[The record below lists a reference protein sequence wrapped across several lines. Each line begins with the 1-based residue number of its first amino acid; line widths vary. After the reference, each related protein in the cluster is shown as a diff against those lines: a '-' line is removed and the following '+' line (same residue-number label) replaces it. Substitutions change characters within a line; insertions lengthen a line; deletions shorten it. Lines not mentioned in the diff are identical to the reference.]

1 MASCSIVS
9 SVPSPCLRDAI
20 IGDYVAWVEQFDA
33 SIVRRETPSLL
44 VPCVIPFGAV
54 YALRDAHER
63 TAEIRGSLIAG
74 PYDCWVDVRMPTVSV
89 ALQFNLTLLGAR
101 RLLGCPMHELTNA
114 IIDLPAVMGAEGR
127 QLVEDLTSAPD
138 WSTRFGLLDAAL
150 VRRWMRSPRIPAA
163 MGWAWTQLGLPAG
176 CASMSATD
184 PLAAEVGRARP
195 VQEVAQSLGWST
207 KRFAALVQDATG
219 FTPRRLLSVHRVE
232 RATHALRTLPETSLS
247 TVAAAVGYA
256 DHAHLT
262 RDVVAFTGMT
272 PSRYK
277 TLAATELMGL
287 PLSTD

>member
-1 MASCSIVS
+1 MPSCSIVS
-9 SVPSPCLRDAI
+9 SAPSPCLRDAI
-20 IGDYVAWVEQFDA
+20 IGDYVAWVERFDE

-54 YALRDAHER
+54 YSLRDALER

-74 PYDCWVDVRMPTVSV
+74 PYDCWVDVRMSTVSV
-89 ALQFNLTLLGAR
+89 ALQVNFSLLGAR
-101 RLLGCPMHELTNA
+101 RLLGCPMHEITNA

-138 WSTRFGLLDAAL
+138 WPTRFALLDAAL
-150 VRRWMRSPRIPAA
+150 VRRWMSSPRIPAA
-163 MGWAWTQLGLPAG
+163 MRWAWTELGLPAG
-176 CASMSATD
+176 CASTGAVD
-184 PLAAEVGRARP
+184 VLAGEAFRVRP
-195 VQEVAQSLGWST
+195 VQEVAQSLGWSN
-207 KRFAALVQDATG
+207 KKFSALVQDATG

-232 RATHALRTLPETSLS
+232 CATHVLRTRPQTSLS

-277 TLAATELMGL
+277 ALAGTELMGL
-287 PLSTD
+287 PLPGE